1 MHGLGL
7 CLFLA
12 DDQHEAEAAEP
23 EGQRAGNEHGTLL
36 LLLDVTGSGLP
47 CAIKMGFLRL
57 PLIKYLSGMTGL
69 SNPASRGGVV
79 ERLIVMGDRG
89 RDVVNWDVPAF
100 PGPNNLRSVVDDVFG
115 SRYWDEP
122 TKTV

>member
-47 CAIKMGFLRL
+47 CGVIVLAW
-57 PLIKYLSGMTGL
+57 
-69 SNPASRGGVV
+69 NDVV
-79 ERLIVMGDRG
+79 EIG
-89 RDVVNWDVPAF
+89 RVR
-100 PGPNNLRSVVDDVFG
+100 NLTPLCAQQSIPPRQERDLCAC
-115 SRYWDEP
+115 P
-122 TKTV
+122 